1 MQAAMKTSAT
11 EFFTGLSPLKG
22 GSGVSGMNGSYLAN
36 GRSGRCHCCPYGY
49 HIDLDFVRYCEMLN
63 QVSKND
69 NPTLRHLKNLK
80 RARRRQTQSMEVL
93 LGLEPG
99 TEGGGEGGKTGS
111 TTTTTTHHHHHT
123 TTSSTP
129 SPSSSSTSTNTVNY
143 NSLQQF
149 PRLQIIEEPS
159 KTDFKTRPQG
169 REKTPPPPPPPRRCR
184 PLGGSG
190 GAGGPP
196 PDVINT
202 SRRAVH
208 DALAA
213 MNNSNNRKTE
223 AAGGGGGG
231 GGGGGKGHSSSLDP
245 SVALQEA
252 VLDFEEM
259 LETSRERIGVSGSG
273 GGGGGGRSSTL
284 PSLDLLHHTP
294 QQPSPLHHHHHLKTS
309 GVGVSRSH
317 SLPRQ
322 WLRRPLYPSLSSP
335 CPSPTPSRTHSDT
348 EDSSRMA
355 VVRALRLGGGGG
367 GWGRPVSTPPL
378 PHHHYY
384 HHYHHHFLPISS
396 STPPPPPTPAA
407 SGEDWP
413 AVSRL
418 RTSST
423 SSLPP
428 PPDVGHIQQG
438 GDGRLAD
445 TLAALNAARG
455 CCTPSHQDFDTLSL
469 ASGVSGVS
477 TTTLQSIRDQMATS
491 LARLKELEEEVKAI
505 PVLQI
510 KVNVLKEEK
519 RLLLEQVKALSRGE
533 ERPPLMLPPSLE
545 ADLTDL
551 SEDELEGRLASLRG
565 VPTRRRRSESPLRVN
580 LEEFRSYRRARR
592 GSLSEGSEA
601 ESVTGDD
608 YPLRITEPQD
618 SPRRPAPPRRFG
630 QESAYSL
637 PATPLL
643 GRRKARDAATS
654 CRVLTRDVGVTHVGA
669 RTRSVGL
676 MTSSEPTACQEC
688 EERRRKTFQHK
699 GVVTVPLEDARRR
712 LSQSSV
718 STESIGPEEAE
729 QEGGSGG
736 SPSKNSFLAKLGRK
750 SAIISRLSE
759 PQLVPPTL
767 TFDNSTNT
775 EPVLRRDQG
784 CSTSLAAAHLYT
796 AAELAKHVA
805 RAKEEWQ
812 TAERA
817 KDQLAR
823 SSRPLTLDRGI
834 QAALDLAAPAK
845 TTFRPLMQS
854 VASQA
859 QPRGVDVG
867 VGTARIT
874 PDPCPRCST
883 IRTKSVACGPSAAPA
898 APSPVKTRSV
908 ASGEHTLHDPCCPD
922 RPAPPRRSV
931 GCSMDRLTDRVCDRC
946 DNLRVRSLGVG
957 TLPLPTPAPPPLA
970 EPPRPK
976 PPLTHTA
983 HTQTR
988 PPATRTA
995 AVNTT
1000 APLPL
1005 RKEEAAPPSPAGT
1018 PEVER
1023 RAFGSSGVRVCDK
1036 CHEAI
1041 TSVAKDI
1048 VGTSGGSSLPPLPP
1062 PPVSKIPR
1070 LVDITKVEPR
1080 LDPPRP
1086 DSRASD
1092 GGRAD
1097 TPEPRPAPAPAP
1109 PPRTRLTPPRM
1120 IRSEALHSPSHG
1132 ATASAVATTTT
1143 TKVATTT
1150 AATATVTTTT
1160 VTEAVK
1166 AAPPSPKLQ
1175 GTRLG
1180 QAPADPAIKDATPPA
1195 KDATPAAK
1203 DATPAA
1209 KDATPAAASTPQD
1222 TATQAKRATYSRQN
1236 TYTKTSEGV
1245 VNLGFEDHK
1254 GAGHKQAGHGGA
1266 STSGGPAL
1274 PSITEGITGK
1284 STASTTTTTSKTHK
1298 QKTETKEDSASRK
1311 TSSESE
1317 APVIKGSE
1325 PSVSSSSESESE
1337 DEGGSVVGGASLS
1350 LLSQL
1355 GGASTSS
1362 VFTTASEVS
1371 RKKAVPSREMK
1382 AALKVLNDSIGK
1394 PVRSGQQL
1402 TNALNII
1409 QREWLKVSS
1418 QKDADPH
1425 AVEDYMDA
1433 FEEFS
1438 KNLLQRVV
1446 NLADVNG
1453 NTAMH
1458 YAVSHGNFDVVSV
1471 LLDSKVCNV
1480 NQQNKA
1486 GYTAT
1491 MLVSLAQI
1499 RSQTHASVV
1508 QRLFQ
1513 LGDLNIKAS
1522 QHGQTA
1528 LMLAVSHGRLDMV
1541 QLLVAAGA
1549 EVNIQ
1554 DEDGSTA
1561 LMCAAE
1567 HGHLA
1572 IVKFLL
1578 AQPDTDP
1585 TLMDND
1591 GSTAL
1596 AIAVEAGHRDVGV
1609 LLYKHLNLSRGSS
1622 PYSSVR
1628 IKRSR
1633 TPNTLSRSSVTPP
1646 PRSSAPS
1653 SPGRSRKS
1661 SNPASP
1667 GRSRKSSASLSNL
1680 IL

>member
-1 MQAAMKTSAT
+1 MQTTMKTNAT
-11 EFFTGLSPLKG
+11 EFFTGISPLKG
-22 GSGVSGMNGSYLAN
+22 VSAMNGTHLAN

-49 HIDLDFVRYCEMLN
+49 HIDLDFVRYCEMVN

-69 NPTLRHLKNLK
+69 NPTLRHLKKLK
-80 RARRRQTQSMEVL
+80 RQRRRQTQSMEVL

-99 TEGGGEGGKTGS
+99 EERATTATTATTATVAAA
-111 TTTTTTHHHHHT
+111 TTTTAAATA
-123 TTSSTP
+123 
-129 SPSSSSTSTNTVNY
+129 VN
-143 NSLQQF
+143 NSLHLF
-149 PRLQIIEEPS
+149 PRLQIIE
-159 KTDFKTRPQG
+159 DPQPNNK
-169 REKTPPPPPPPRRCR
+169 EKERTPPPPPPRRSR
-184 PLGGSG
+184 TPVGGG

-196 PDVINT
+196 PDVIST
-202 SRRAVH
+202 SRKAVS

-213 MNNSNNRKTE
+213 MNERNRKGGE
-223 AAGGGGGG
+223 GAAVDRPPPPPP
-231 GGGGGKGHSSSLDP
+231 SSAPLHDAND
-245 SVALQEA
+245 ALQEA

-259 LETSRERIGVSGSG
+259 LETSRERIGGGGGGRGRGG
-273 GGGGGGRSSTL
+273 GGGGGGRANTL

-294 QQPSPLHHHHHLKTS
+294 QPPPRLHHNEGKS
-309 GVGVSRSH
+309 GVSVSRSH

-322 WLRRPLYPSLSSP
+322 WLRRPLYPSRSSLSP
-335 CPSPTPSRTHSDT
+335 TPSPTPSHAHSDT
-348 EDSSRMA
+348 EDCRMA
-355 VVRALRLGGGGG
+355 VVRALRQSVGGVGMGGA
-367 GWGRPVSTPPL
+367 WGRPLSTPASPR
-378 PHHHYY
+378 HYSFDSY
-384 HHYHHHFLPISS
+384 YQYFNT
-396 STPPPPPTPAA
+396 STPPPPPTPA
-407 SGEDWP
+407 SSVEDWP

-428 PPDVGHIQQG
+428 PPVPPPPADVGHIQ
-438 GDGRLAD
+438 
-445 TLAALNAARG
+445 
-455 CCTPSHQDFDTLSL
+455 
-469 ASGVSGVS
+469 
-477 TTTLQSIRDQMATS
+477 QSIRDQMATS
-491 LARLKELEEEVKAI
+491 LARLKELEEEVKQI
-505 PVLQI
+505 PVLQV

-519 RLLLEQVKALSRGE
+519 KLLLDQVRGLARGE
-533 ERPPLMLPPSLE
+533 DRPPLLLPPSLE
-545 ADLTDL
+545 GDLTDL
-551 SEDELEGRLASLRG
+551 SEDELETRLASLRSG
-565 VPTRRRRSESPLRVN
+565 PARRRRSESPLRVN
-580 LEEFRSYRRARR
+580 LEEFKSYRRARR

-601 ESVTGDD
+601 ESMAGDD

-618 SPRRPAPPRRFG
+618 PQRRPAPPRRLG
-630 QESAYSL
+630 HEPAYSL
-637 PATPLL
+637 PGTPLM
-643 GRRKARDAATS
+643 GRRKSRDAATS

-676 MTSSEPTACQEC
+676 MASSEEEPCAEC
-688 EERRRKTFQHK
+688 KERGHRSFQDK
-699 GVVTVPLEDARRR
+699 GVATEPQEDNRRR
-712 LSQSSV
+712 LSVKSV

-729 QEGGSGG
+729 QEGA
-736 SPSKNSFLAKLGRK
+736 PSKNSFLAKLGRK

-759 PQLVPPTL
+759 PQLVPPAL

-775 EPVLRRDQG
+775 EPVVRRDQACG
-784 CSTSLAAAHLYT
+784 TSLSGARLYT
-796 AAELAKHVA
+796 PADLAQHMA
-805 RAKEEWQ
+805 RAKEEWEA
-812 TAERA
+812 AERTRQ
-817 KDQLAR
+817 QLAR
-823 SSRPLTLDRGI
+823 SSRPLTLDRGT
-834 QAALDLAAPAK
+834 QATLDLPTPPK

-854 VASQA
+854 VGSQV
-859 QPRGVDVG
+859 QPRSVDVG
-867 VGTARIT
+867 VGVARIT
-874 PDPCPRCST
+874 DDPCPRCSGL
-883 IRTKSVACGPSAAPA
+883 RTRSVACGSSVPPA
-898 APSPVKTRSV
+898 TPAPSTPPVRTRSV
-908 ASGEHTLHDPCCPD
+908 ASGELALHDPCCPD

-931 GCSMDRLTDRVCDRC
+931 GCSLDRLTDRLCDHC
-946 DNLRVRSLGVG
+946 DNLRVRSVGVG
-957 TLPLPTPAPPPLA
+957 TPPPPPTPVPPPPV
-970 EPPRPK
+970 EKPK
-976 PPLTHTA
+976 PPPMHST

-988 PPATRTA
+988 PPSTRTA
-995 AVNTT
+995 SVNT
-1000 APLPL
+1000 APLPIK
-1005 RKEEAAPPSPAGT
+1005 KEEAAPPSPAGT

-1048 VGTSGGSSLPPLPP
+1048 VGTSGSTSLPPLPP
-1062 PPVSKIPR
+1062 PASKIPR

-1086 DSRASD
+1086 DSRASEGSHPD
-1092 GGRAD
+1092 SQPSSLASQ
-1097 TPEPRPAPAPAP
+1097 PEVRPSMVPQ
-1109 PPRTRLTPPRM
+1109 RSGLTPPRTLKTEPTFAQTHTTSSTASK
-1120 IRSEALHSPSHG
+1120 ITTEAKVTA
-1132 ATASAVATTTT
+1132 ATATLPKIQVTRVNQTLPEPAVKERPTTTATATAATTTT
-1143 TKVATTT
+1143 TTSQDSTT
-1150 AATATVTTTT
+1150 
-1160 VTEAVK
+1160 
-1166 AAPPSPKLQ
+1166 Q
-1175 GTRLG
+1175 G
-1180 QAPADPAIKDATPPA
+1180 
-1195 KDATPAAK
+1195 
-1203 DATPAA
+1203 
-1209 KDATPAAASTPQD
+1209 
-1222 TATQAKRATYSRQN
+1222 KRAVYTRQD
-1236 TYTKTSEGV
+1236 TYTKSSEGI

-1254 GAGHKQAGHGGA
+1254 PTAQKHAA
-1266 STSGGPAL
+1266 SVGTSTQGSTL
-1274 PSITEGITGK
+1274 TTITESTKKSLTTDTTTTIT
-1284 STASTTTTTSKTHK
+1284 STTTAATKTHK
-1298 QKTETKEDSASRK
+1298 QKTDTKEDNTSRK
-1311 TSSESE
+1311 TSESE
-1317 APVIKGSE
+1317 AVAAAVIQGKGSE
-1325 PSVSSSSESESE
+1325 ASESSSNESESE
-1337 DEGGSVVGGASLS
+1337 DEGGSVVDGAS

-1355 GGASTSS
+1355 GGGSTYRSDSS
-1362 VFTTASEVS
+1362 IFTAASEAS

-1402 TNALNII
+1402 TNALNIV

-1433 FEEFS
+1433 FEDYS
-1438 KNLLQRVV
+1438 KNLLQKVV

-1541 QLLVAAGA
+1541 QMLVAAGA
-1549 EVNIQ
+1549 EINIQ
-1554 DEDGSTA
+1554 DDDGSTA

-1596 AIAVEAGHRDVGV
+1596 TIAVEAGHRDVGV

-1633 TPNTLSRSSVTPP
+1633 TPNAFRSSVTPP